1 MEGWAGRLMSGWVA
15 ADVDVSWQTVGGN
28 QVRLK
33 LPIGECVHVG
43 VCLCVYVCVCVFACM
58 CECVC
63 VRMCVCLSVC
73 LCLSLELL

>member
-33 LPIGECVHVG
+33 LAIGECVHVG
-43 VCLCVYVCVCVFACM
+43 VCMCVGVFACM
-58 CECVC
+58 CECMC
-63 VRMCVCLSVC
+63 VRMCVSVC